1 MSRALA
7 FSLALSTLLGACA
20 LEDDDDIWMP
30 PGSNGKSDGVQI
42 IKGNTIPSQHVAAT
56 KDYLTGR
63 SISSLAQVGA
73 LPAGDDLELA
83 KRADGIIANLPANG
97 RIEAAELARMESP
110 QIFATLFPNEQAAL
124 PRLWPLLEAPSGAA
138 TPVTVPGADLTVTDQ
153 STLPGGLTPP
163 ASLLISSLE
172 AGWQQTARRVQLVF
186 NGDGDAGTIQQAD
199 IQSVLADPQ
208 AFTPAEVEL
217 LKAILAEFHRRATSF
232 EEAKAQV
239 PQPGTT
245 TRRTQLGMM
254 ALDFSS
260 EIAIAESRNISWG
273 GGAWPS
279 LSVST
284 SMRVVATS
292 SGTLAAPPGS
302 KLVMLSLGD
311 GSEQVFEGAESQ
323 LASLAV
329 GDYVLER
336 YTMGARQETFHLALP
351 GFTMGEKRED
361 ATRFLDYVLVTPA
374 GATLV
379 KNAVATSNGN
389 GSSNNAEFRHEL
401 TATVYPGVD
410 AGTAAAVATPW
421 TSLPNGRYEV
431 LMENTKVILDLYP
444 QRVAIATV
452 SGGSGRLQ
460 MRSVNT
466 QTPYTGLFGTANGYN
481 VQFSPSTNEVIVWF
495 GNRTPRAILTP
506 AHRTR

>member
-7 FSLALSTLLGACA
+7 FSFALSSLLGACVF
-20 LEDDDDIWMP
+20 EDDEDIWMP
-30 PGSNGKSDGVQI
+30 PGSNGKADGVQI
-42 IKGNTIPSQHVAAT
+42 IKGSTIPSQHVAAT

-63 SISSLAQVGA
+63 SIDSLSRVGA
-73 LPAGDDLELA
+73 LPAGDDLEVA

-138 TPVTVPGADLTVTDQ
+138 MPVSVPGADLTVTDQ
-153 STLPGGLTPP
+153 STQPGGLTPP
-163 ASLLISSLE
+163 ASLAISALE
-172 AGWQQTARRVQLVF
+172 AGWQQVARRVQLVF
-186 NGDGDAGTIQQAD
+186 NGDGDATTIQTAD

-245 TRRTQLGMM
+245 TKHTQLGMM

-260 EIAIAESRNISWG
+260 EIAIAESRHISWSG
-273 GGAWPS
+273 GSWGS
-279 LSVST
+279 LNIST

-292 SGTLAAPPGS
+292 SGAFSAPAGS
-302 KLVMLSLGD
+302 KAILISLAD
-311 GSEQVFEGAESQ
+311 GNEQVFEASQPQ

-336 YTMGARQETFHLALP
+336 YAMGARQETFHLALP
-351 GFTMGEKRED
+351 GFTQGEKRED
-361 ATRFLDYVLVTPA
+361 ATRFLDYVLVTPG

-379 KNAVATSNGN
+379 KNAVSTGN
-389 GSSNNAEFRHEL
+389 GGGNNHGAEFRHEL
-401 TATVYPGVD
+401 AAHVYPGVD
-410 AGTAAAVATPW
+410 AGSVAAVATPW
-421 TSLPNGRYEV
+421 TALPSGRYETTFGSIKV
-431 LMENTKVILDLYP
+431 LLDLYP
-444 QRVAIATV
+444 QRVAVATI
-452 SGGSGRLQ
+452 SGLSGRLQ
-460 MRSVNT
+460 MRGVNT
-466 QTPYTGLFGTANGYN
+466 QNPYTGFFGTAAGYN
-481 VQFSPSTNEVIVWF
+481 LQFSPNTNELIIWL
-495 GNRTPRAILTP
+495 GNQTPRVTLTP